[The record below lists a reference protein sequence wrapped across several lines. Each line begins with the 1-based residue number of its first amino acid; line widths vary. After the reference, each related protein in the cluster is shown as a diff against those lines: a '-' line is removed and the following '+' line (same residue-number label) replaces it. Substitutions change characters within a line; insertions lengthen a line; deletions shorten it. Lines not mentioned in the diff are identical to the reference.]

1 MWSRTLLIAWWIVA
15 FSVATPAQ
23 PYPGDLIQI
32 TPGRVPSPPHTYG
45 GLFHVNPRGQLR
57 TIAVGHSYS
66 DLTMDYLNR
75 DLVVAWPTGIKV
87 IQPLTNATV
96 STIWNGPPLMSLQA
110 LTPIHTGDFVV
121 AANNWTSSIHVFHVR
136 SDGSRIT
143 TLRVLPMNPN
153 WHGYRQDL
161 VTGQI
166 VESTA
171 SGFKLFPITG
181 GPATTLYSGNVY
193 FFAQDHVDGSFV
205 FTDTAG
211 LMRFDRVKGLTT
223 IRAGPG
229 YYAPAIDRASGR
241 GEIVT
246 GLQGTLLRLDR
257 HGVVITSYPNAC
269 IGLRMCFLEG
279 RNLVSR
285 RLTPGLN
292 RWEFR
297 LDFPGEGRRAHVLG
311 LSYTGFTPGIP
322 LGARRVPLVP
332 DPLLALTVTGGF
344 SAFLKGNI
352 GFLDSGGSATAV
364 LDVSALG
371 VSLKGVRLWAA
382 AITLDPAAPLGIAT
396 ISKPI
401 IVVLN

>member
-1 MWSRTLLIAWWIVA
+1 MPWKTLRIGWWVVLLA
-15 FSVATPAQ
+15 AAASAQ
-23 PYPGDLIQI
+23 PYAGDLIEV
-32 TPGRVPSPPHTYG
+32 TPGRVASPPHTYG
-45 GLFHVNPRGQLR
+45 GLFHVNPQGQLR

-66 DLTMDYLNR
+66 DLTMDSLNR
-75 DLVVAWPTGIKV
+75 DLVVAWSTGIKV

-96 STIWNGPPLMSLQA
+96 QTIWSGAPLMSLQA
-110 LTPIHTGDFVV
+110 ITPIHTGDFVV

-166 VESTA
+166 VEST
-171 SGFKLFPITG
+171 SNGFQLFPITG
-181 GPATTLYSGNVY
+181 GPATTLYTGNVY
-193 FFAQDHVDGSFV
+193 FFAQDHADGSFV

-223 IRAGPG
+223 IRAGAG
-229 YYAPAIDRASGR
+229 YYAPAIDRSPGR

-246 GLQGTLLRLDR
+246 GNMGTLLRLDR
-257 HGVVITSYPNAC
+257 HGTVITSYPAAYA
-269 IGLRMCFLEG
+269 GVRLCFLQG
-279 RNLVSR
+279 RNLASR
-285 RLTPGLN
+285 RLSPGLN

-297 LDFPGEGRRAHVLG
+297 LDFPGEGGRAHVLG
-311 LSYTGFTPGIP
+311 LSYTGFAPGVP
-322 LGARRVPLVP
+322 LGSRTVPLVP
-332 DPLLALTVTGGF
+332 DPLLALTVTGRF

-352 GFLDSGGSATAV
+352 GVLDSGGSATAV

-371 VSLKGVRLWAA
+371 VALQGVRLWAA
-382 AITLDPAAPLGIAT
+382 AITLDPAAPFGIAT
-396 ISKPI
+396 ISKPV